1 MNSSK
6 FNIVI
11 IEGPDRVGK
20 DTQIQAIRNHFN
32 GDLWQVLHYSK
43 PPKLDN
49 ADDYILYQSSLFN
62 QMFGLSTVVPK
73 LILNRSHIGE
83 AVYANYRGYDGSYVF
98 DIEKQWVD
106 EESDDA
112 TVVIILVTDA
122 DQLLKRDDGDSFY
135 KNIEEAESEV
145 GRFIA
150 AYHSTS
156 FTNKHLI
163 NVSGKTIEQVREE
176 IHAILV

>member
-6 FNIVI
+6 FNTIL

-20 DTQIQAIRNHFN
+20 NTQIEAIRNYFSS
-32 GDLWQVLHYSK
+32 DLWQVLHYSK
-43 PPKLDN
+43 PPKLDSV
-49 ADDYILYQSSLFN
+49 DEYISYQSSLFS
-62 QMFGLSTVVPK
+62 QMFGLSFVVPK

-98 DIEKQWVD
+98 DIEQQWRD
-106 EESDDA
+106 NDTDA
-112 TVVIILVTDA
+112 ITAVIILVTEA
-122 DQLLKRDDGDSFY
+122 EQLIKRDDGDSFY
-135 KNIEEAESEV
+135 KNVEDAESEV

-150 AYHSTS
+150 AYHATS

-163 NVSGKTIEQVREE
+163 NVSGKTIEEVTKE
-176 IHAILV
+176 IIDILT